1 MKGPTS
7 GTARVCGYNAATKRD
22 EIRRIVSLCQ
32 QFDIFFED
40 LTCIENLLYFGSL
53 KGSNMEKLRQAIVNT
68 LKVVNLEEK
77 THSMPSELS
86 GGMKRRLS
94 MAIAIVS
101 NPKIVILDEPTTGMD
116 PETRRNVWDV
126 IQILGKQHTVLLS
139 SHDMEEADAIGDYII
154 VMALGKAVCAGS
166 TAFLKKAC
174 GVGYKIALAKAP
186 SGFNLA
192 GALAEIH
199 KAAPN
204 AEVEDEKQG
213 EVVIALR
220 TLDNTSFPAMFKE
233 LEKSSQKLG
242 IESMGVTVAS
252 MKDVYLKINL
262 DWAPGGKERE
272 AEVVGAFVMTFACLG
287 PNIICFAYLMA
298 ERAESVGGA
307 MSAMVLLVFV
317 GGFASVIG
325 YTVVEG
331 LIGWNVVP
339 AFMLFPPFAII
350 ACLVKISQME
360 NKATKCALVSAAAGA
375 RSVRMMEPPTSGV
388 GAAYAPGYMATEQVP
403 LQLVSDS
410 CDVTTPFS
418 FSGDGI
424 LLNLLFLM
432 GEGLVFF
439 AILSAILSGY
449 STGSRETVP
458 LDKQGKVDEDVEEER
473 RLVNRLRDN
482 KDFGGHALVAWN
494 LHKLFG
500 PLHAVRGVHLSLR
513 PAECFGLL
521 GVNGAGKTTTF
532 QMLAGLTTASHG
544 DAYTEHATLSQNL
557 RKWQS
562 QISYCFQLGGLL
574 DRLNA
579 YEYLYLIGRLR
590 GITEKDLKPAVDSVI
605 SVVDLKPHAD
615 KECGVYSGGNRR
627 KLSIGAALLG
637 LPPIV
642 FLDEPYAGVDVVS
655 RTKIFKAI
663 SLIKQKSRIAVML
676 TSHNMDE
683 CEISCDRLTIMVQG
697 QMMCLGTLQH
707 LRNKFGKGY
716 RLEFMLK
723 HEAGADAVRFKAAV
737 LQLFPGIVLTDFH
750 ENVLSYHLE
759 ERIPWSS
766 LFERVASLQKDFA
779 LEHAMVGDN
788 TLEQIFIAFAKT
800 EETRSTRT
808 KPA

>member
-1 MKGPTS
+1 MPNPTS
-7 GTARVCGYNAATKRD
+7 SVTLPIVLNMLNTAQLRVITGQPAARMWAT
-22 EIRRIVSLCQ
+22 IS
-32 QFDIFFED
+32 
-40 LTCIENLLYFGSL
+40 Y
-53 KGSNMEKLRQAIVNT
+53 
-68 LKVVNLEEK
+68 
-77 THSMPSELS
+77 
-86 GGMKRRLS
+86 
-94 MAIAIVS
+94 
-101 NPKIVILDEPTTGMD
+101 
-116 PETRRNVWDV
+116 
-126 IQILGKQHTVLLS
+126 
-139 SHDMEEADAIGDYII
+139 
-154 VMALGKAVCAGS
+154 
-166 TAFLKKAC
+166 
-174 GVGYKIALAKAP
+174 
-186 SGFNLA
+186 
-192 GALAEIH
+192 
-199 KAAPN
+199 
-204 AEVEDEKQG
+204 
-213 EVVIALR
+213 
-220 TLDNTSFPAMFKE
+220 
-233 LEKSSQKLG
+233 LG
-242 IESMGVTVAS
+242 IEDSSATVFLS
-252 MKDVYLKINL
+252 VLLGIVIWFYWTVLPSFSYSL
-262 DWAPGGKERE
+262 
-272 AEVVGAFVMTFACLG
+272 AFAAFAAF
-287 PNIICFAYLMA
+287 PVA
-298 ERAESVGGA
+298 ERLGGA
-307 MSAMVLLVFV
+307 RDVQLMTGMRSSFFIFVNLVFDWLCYMV
-317 GGFASVIG
+317 IIIPWWLIHYYFSDYSVTTAGFASVIG

-388 GAAYAPGYMATEQVP
+388 GAAYAPGYMATEQAR

-676 TSHNMDE
+676 TSHK
-683 CEISCDRLTIMVQG
+683 CVSARG
-697 QMMCLGTLQH
+697 YLGP
-707 LRNKFGKGY
+707 
-716 RLEFMLK
+716 
-723 HEAGADAVRFKAAV
+723 VSV
-737 LQLFPGIVLTDFH
+737 
-750 ENVLSYHLE
+750 S
-759 ERIPWSS
+759 
-766 LFERVASLQKDFA
+766 
-779 LEHAMVGDN
+779 
-788 TLEQIFIAFAKT
+788 
-800 EETRSTRT
+800 
-808 KPA
+808 